1 MNKVFYISLAL
12 ATVLFFG
19 CSDDEKPYY
28 PPPSSNSN
36 GEVVGT
42 VHVWVTSGDK
52 SRLLAAQEDIQ
63 LIDNPTTAYPSITVN
78 PAEQYQEIEGFGA
91 ALTGSSAYVINQ
103 LSGSQKTA
111 LLQELFDAE
120 DGIGI
125 SYLRLTIGASDFSL
139 SDFTYDDM
147 PSGQADTN
155 LDNFSIAQDQVNII
169 PVLQHILTYNSGIKI
184 LGSPWSAPAWMKTNQ
199 SLYGGKL
206 QTQYYQVYANYFKK
220 YIEAY
225 AGSGITID
233 AITPQNEPLH
243 ESGYPTM
250 KMEAAEQA
258 NFIKT
263 ALGPTFANNG
273 ITTKI
278 IAYDHNFD
286 VPAYPLAVLADA
298 DANQYV
304 TGSAFHAYAGDVS
317 AMSQVHNA
325 YPSKGVYFTEIS
337 GGAWSPD
344 FTGNL
349 NWYVRNI
356 LIGSVRNWSKTVLFW
371 NLALND
377 NHGPTNN
384 GCTDC
389 RGVVTVNASGTA
401 TFNEEYY
408 AIGHFSKF
416 VKPGAHRIA
425 STTFDGSTGLSNV
438 AFQNPDGSKVLV
450 VLNESP
456 STKTFSVVVGANR
469 FDYTIPQE
477 SVSTITWE

>member
-1 MNKVFYISLAL
+1 MNKIVYTSIVL
-12 ATVLFFG
+12 ATVLFSG
-19 CSDDEKPYY
+19 CSDNEKPYY
-28 PPPSSNSN
+28 PPPSSNTN

-42 VHVWVTSGDK
+42 AKVWVTSGDK
-52 SRLLAAQEDIQ
+52 SRLIAPQEDI
-63 LIDNPTTAYPSITVN
+63 NVVNNTTTNYPFITIN
-78 PAEQYQEIEGFGA
+78 ASEQYQEIEGFGA

-103 LSGSQKTA
+103 MSGSQKAA

-147 PSGQADTN
+147 PSGQTDTN
-155 LDNFSIAQDQVNII
+155 LVNFSIAPDQANII
-169 PVLQHILTYNSGIKI
+169 PVLQTILTYNSEVKI

-206 QTQYYQVYANYFKK
+206 QTQYYSVYANYFKK

-225 AGSGITID
+225 ANNGITIA

-250 KMEAAEQA
+250 KMEATEQA
-258 NFIKT
+258 AFIKT

-286 VPAYPLAVLADA
+286 VPTYPLTVLADA
-298 DANQYV
+298 DANPYV
-304 TGSAFHAYAGDVS
+304 AGSAFHAYAGDVS

-325 YPSKGVYFTEIS
+325 YPTKGVYFTEIS

-377 NHGPTNN
+377 SHGPTNN

-401 TFNEEYY
+401 IFNEEYY

-425 STTFDGSTGLSNV
+425 STTFDSSTGLSNV
-438 AFQNPDGSKVLV
+438 AFENPDGSKVLV

-456 STKTFSVVVGANR
+456 STKTFSVIVGENR